1 MGRVTIT
8 FYPSDRKQSATGC
21 LGLALMVIGGLGCFM
36 GLVTG
41 TGEFWYVG
49 PLLPIGYLVGDF

>member
-1 MGRVTIT
+1 MN
-8 FYPSDRKQSATGC
+8 KQEIDNSGC
-21 LGLALMVIGGLGCFM
+21 LGLALMGIGGFGCFM

-49 PLLPIGYLVGDF
+49 PLIPIGYLIYSE

>member
-1 MGRVTIT
+1 MDNQKM
-8 FYPSDRKQSATGC
+8 DRDGC

-49 PLLPIGYLVGDF
+49 PLLPIGYLMYSG

>member
-1 MGRVTIT
+1 MDNQKMER
-8 FYPSDRKQSATGC
+8 DGC
-21 LGLALMVIGGLGCFM
+21 LGLTLMVIGGLGCFM